1 MKKRLSKVLVLSMM
15 LITLLMLSGC
25 GEAEELYYEVDKDS
39 MQNYTKELITQ
50 YYNTNEMEQD
60 FYLSD
65 GSELQK
71 TAVSGFMAAQTT
83 DHVGEFIDFAS
94 GDGSVS
100 FSNGVDGKV
109 ICSQICKYANRDV
122 KVSISYKQN
131 KAFELDKEK
140 AYESLVSQAAQYGVD
155 VTTYVTQ
162 MYGQYDDLD
171 MTSMD
176 KFLDTFL
183 AKAYNE
189 RPYEA
194 IDCEVSAVYSK
205 KELITQAGK
214 NTAIGMGVV
223 FTVLI
228 FISFII
234 SLLKYLPLLFDAE
247 IRRTK
252 AEKKAAESAAKKQT
266 EDLIISSSKTSV
278 DDDAQTDKLTSDVG
292 SKDLMNDSELVAVIT
307 AAIYAASAGAVRGP
321 AYTAS
326 NDKLVVRS
334 IRRVR

>member
-100 FSNGVDGKV
+100 FSNGVDGKI

-247 IRRTK
+247 IRRTR

>member
-247 IRRTK
+247 IRRTR

>member
-100 FSNGVDGKV
+100 FSNGVDGKI

-266 EDLIISSSKTSV
+266 ENLIISSSKTSV

>member
-223 FTVLI
+223 FAVLI

-247 IRRTK
+247 IRRTR

>member
-25 GEAEELYYEVDKDS
+25 GEAEELYYEVEKDS

-100 FSNGVDGKV
+100 FSNGVDGKI

>member
-39 MQNYTKELITQ
+39 MQNYTKELIAQ

-140 AYESLVSQAAQYGVD
+140 AYDSLVSQAAQYGVD

-247 IRRTK
+247 IRRTR

>member
-39 MQNYTKELITQ
+39 MQNYTKELIAQ

-247 IRRTK
+247 IRRTR
-252 AEKKAAESAAKKQT
+252 AEKKAAESVAKKQT